1 MEKMD
6 MFDGKSE
13 TQGILERRS
22 SEEVEELLKNWKDCP
37 KPRKKQKRQQDKP
50 LMKVW
55 KTRSVFWE
63 LPYWK
68 FLCTPH
74 SLDIMHI
81 TKNVCESLVST
92 IINMPDMTKDGLKA
106 RNDLIFMG
114 IRKELHGVRTTSN
127 DQEDDDDHESE
138 TTQGRRKGK
147 NFKKNEYYCPPSF
160 FTLSQDEIKQF
171 FKC

>member
-1 MEKMD
+1 M
-6 MFDGKSE
+6 
-13 TQGILERRS
+13 
-22 SEEVEELLKNWKDCP
+22 EELLKNWKDCP
-37 KPRKKQKRQQDKP
+37 KPGKKRKRQQQDKP

-68 FLCTPH
+68 FLRTPH

-81 TKNVCESLVST
+81 TKNVCESLVAT
-92 IINMPDMTKDGLKA
+92 IINMPDRTKDGPKA
-106 RNDLIFMG
+106 RHDLICLG
-114 IRKELHGVRTTSN
+114 IRKELHGGRTTPD

-147 NFKKNEYYCPPSF
+147 KVKKNEYYCPLSC
-160 FTLSQDEIKQF
+160 FTLS
-171 FKC
+171 